1 MKIDDL
7 GNKFRT
13 KVKIWSKKIKVFP
26 YDVKL
31 ERMDK
36 KWGYCTSDGAV
47 YFNSELL
54 FLDKDVQD
62 FVIVHELLHL
72 KISNHGKLFKS
83 LMVTYLPEYK
93 DIEMKLMKY
102 TLSNSRSRE
111 QMTSL

>member
-7 GNKFRT
+7 RNKFRT

-36 KWGYCTSDGAV
+36 KWGYCTSDEVV

-54 FLDKDVQD
+54 FLDEEVQD

-72 KISNHGKLFKS
+72 KVPNHGRLFKS
-83 LMVTYLPEYK
+83 LMAAYLPCHK
-93 DIEMKLMKY
+93 DIETKLMKFIP
-102 TLSNSRSRE
+102 SNSKPRD

>member
-26 YDVKL
+26 YDIKL
-31 ERMDK
+31 ERMSK
-36 KWGYCTSDGAV
+36 KWGYCTSEGAI

-54 FLDKDVQD
+54 FLDEEIQD

-72 KISNHGKLFKS
+72 KIPNHGRLFKS
-83 LMVTYLPEYK
+83 LMGAYLPEYK
-93 DIEMKLMKY
+93 DMEIKLMKY
-102 TLSNSRSRE
+102 LSLSSKPRK
-111 QMTSL
+111 QITSL

>member
-26 YDVKL
+26 YDIKL
-31 ERMDK
+31 ERMSK
-36 KWGYCTSDGAV
+36 KWGYCTSEGAI

-54 FLDKDVQD
+54 FLDEEIQD

-72 KISNHGKLFKS
+72 KVSNHGRLFKS
-83 LMVTYLPEYK
+83 LMRAYLPEYK
-93 DIEMKLMKY
+93 NIEIKLMR
-102 TLSNSRSRE
+102 LMPSNSKPRD